1 MRIKH
6 KFNAIRCE
14 YDGIKFASKKE
25 CNRYKQLTELKS
37 SGKVVFFLRQ
47 TPFHLEGG
55 VKYVCDFVV
64 FWSDGNV
71 TIEDV
76 KGMRTAV
83 YITKKKIV
91 EATYPIKIT
100 EV

>member
-1 MRIKH
+1 MRIRH
-6 KFNAIRCE
+6 KFNAIRLE

-25 CNRYKQLTELKS
+25 CNRYKQLKQLQT
-37 SGKVVFFLRQ
+37 SGEIAFFLRQ
-47 TPFHLEGG
+47 VPFHLKGN

-64 FWSDGNV
+64 FWSNGSV

-76 KGMRTAV
+76 KGVRTPV

>member
-1 MRIKH
+1 MRIRH
-6 KFNAIRCE
+6 KFNAVRTE

-25 CNRYKQLTELKS
+25 CNRYKQLTELQVK
-37 SGKVVFFLRQ
+37 KEITFFLRQ
-47 TPFHLEGG
+47 VPFHIKGG

-76 KGMRTAV
+76 KGVRTPV

-91 EATYPIKIT
+91 EDTYPIKIT